1 MNHVHIGPS
10 PLAHGLLIPATL
22 AAGFSV
28 FLIGRPGAS
37 GSTEYVEIDTRTG
50 EKKMH
55 EVAAFEGPPAL
66 TDASMELRSRIGR
79 GEPLLITST
88 LRDAIVPRRH
98 LVAEILK
105 ARPKGAE
112 TLFATCENSPHPIY
126 REIEDACA
134 DAGAVALR
142 TVVDRMCREEEELD
156 EQGRR
161 VILAHPVGEWLFE
174 APHKPLPLLEA
185 LCAAGGAK
193 AVENYVAHRDRKLW
207 MVNGTHQA
215 LALLARVAP
224 VGRYEIDAENL
235 NKAARRSR
243 TIVRI
248 SHLHGPM
255 DEALR
260 RLHPTLTGNLQFGME
275 RALAY
280 TEHPDKA
287 SRVLSGLKRQDLG
300 PFIVSMDERLGQPAR
315 VCFQAGCSVE
325 AFSVVLDAFEA
336 VASDP
341 GAFGDAPEIRR
352 DPDLI
357 SDTTDLRAVEAY
369 KRFIGS
375 WMSDVEAQQR
385 VERFATALRKSS
397 PS

>member
-37 GSTEYVEIDTRTG
+37 GPAEYVEIDSRTG
-50 EKKMH
+50 EKKTH
-55 EVAAFEGPPAL
+55 EIAAFEGPAAL
-66 TDASMELRSRIGR
+66 ADTSMELRSQIGR

-112 TLFATCENSPHPIY
+112 TLFAACENSPHPIY
-126 REIEDACA
+126 REIEDACV

-142 TVVDRMCREEEELD
+142 TVVDRMCLEEEELD

-161 VILAHPVGEWLFE
+161 VILAHPAGEWLFE
-174 APHKPLPLLEA
+174 APDKPLPVLDA
-185 LCAAGGAK
+185 ICTAGGAK
-193 AVENYVAHRDRKLW
+193 AVEDYVARRDRKLW

-224 VGRYEIDAENL
+224 VRRYEIDAESL
-235 NKAARRSR
+235 SKAARRSR
-243 TIVRI
+243 TMVFI

-260 RLHPTLTGNLQFGME
+260 RLYPALTGNLQFGME

-287 SRVLSGLKRQDLG
+287 SRVLSGMKRQDLG
-300 PFIVSMDERLGQPAR
+300 PFILSMDERLGRPAR

-325 AFSVVLDAFEA
+325 AFSAVLDVFEA

-341 GAFGDAPEIRR
+341 EAFGDALEIRR

-357 SDTTDLRAVEAY
+357 SDTIDLQAVEAY
-369 KRFIGS
+369 ERFIGS
-375 WMSDVEAQQR
+375 WMSDEEVTQR
-385 VERFATALRKSS
+385 LDRFAAALRKSS